1 MNKIEIAIPKYYDEK
16 SAEKAIYS
24 LLNKTSEIEKHCE
37 EIADEYGI
45 EFSTGD
51 YGTGRTYHPVGYECS
66 EWFAH
71 HIENNGGRVENG
83 IVTVGAWVSSSEMC

>member
-45 EFSTGD
+45 QFGTGD
-51 YGTGRTYHPVGYECS
+51 YGSGRTYYPVGYECS
-66 EWFAH
+66 QWFKNE
-71 HIENNGGRVENG
+71 IENNGGEVENG
-83 IVTVGAWVSSSEMC
+83 VVTVGAWVSSSAMC